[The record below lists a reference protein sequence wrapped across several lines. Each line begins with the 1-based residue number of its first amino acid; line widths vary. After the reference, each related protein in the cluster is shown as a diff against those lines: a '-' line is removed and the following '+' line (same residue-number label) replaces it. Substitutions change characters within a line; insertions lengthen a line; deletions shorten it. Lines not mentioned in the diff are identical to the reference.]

1 MQYPQAPP
9 GDKKQMKKKRKKEEG
24 MAGHNP
30 ALVKE
35 GVKKKKVKPKD
46 GETIIF
52 YVFQSSGSCG
62 FMATLILF

>member
-24 MAGHNP
+24 LAGHNP

-46 GETIIF
+46 GE
-52 YVFQSSGSCG
+52 
-62 FMATLILF
+62 ANL